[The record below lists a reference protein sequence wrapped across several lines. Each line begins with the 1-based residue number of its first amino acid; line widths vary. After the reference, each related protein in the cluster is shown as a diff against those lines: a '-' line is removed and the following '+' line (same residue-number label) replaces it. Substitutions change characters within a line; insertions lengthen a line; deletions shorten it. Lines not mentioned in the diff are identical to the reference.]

1 MSLKYHIIH
10 FIVKDM
16 EKQLEIDQK
25 KVKSTFQNS
34 FTFFRSP
41 LPNLPSWIVGSSGS
55 WLGES
60 PTGSQSTRRT
70 FSDRSFNC
78 EVVKRILKSSGPC
91 IDLKTCH
98 TDHNMCVAGSQRVS
112 LSGIPALQDACN
124 KLQHVQGTQ
133 KIQIRKIWF
142 LDAYLE
148 PLDHVAYNHYNPH
161 ITARI
166 HNITARI
173 RVIFSEPTDKCRVIF
188 VDWSNLTRKLVQGRS
203 LLGPN
208 LFDPK
213 LTRVP
218 HLLSFGH
225 HVYLVE
231 HPGVWS
237 GADCSWVHQRGV

>member
-91 IDLKTCH
+91 IDLKTCQ
-98 TDHNMCVAGSQRVS
+98 TDHNICVAGSQRVS

-133 KIQIRKIWF
+133 KIPIRKIWF

-148 PLDHVAYNHYNPH
+148 PLDPVGYNHHNPH

-173 RVIFSEPTDKCRVIF
+173 RVIFDEPTDKCCVIF
-188 VDWSNLTRKLVQGRS
+188 CRLVQFSKKIGPGEEFTGAKLCLTQS
-203 LLGPN
+203 L
-208 LFDPK
+208 
-213 LTRVP
+213 
-218 HLLSFGH
+218 
-225 HVYLVE
+225 
-231 HPGVWS
+231 PGF
-237 GADCSWVHQRGV
+237 RIF